1 MVTSQRWSLPQIWL
15 YFTPIKSR
23 LCQRAWIFSLEVFL
37 TSFWSLFLCLCSSP
51 YENDRNIQ
59 SCDRTWCTHTYWL
72 SVALF
77 LSLSLRFFLLLYLGV
92 DVIKRPLSS
101 NSTNPVIFVLWPKC
115 LELLYEGQQ
124 GEPVR
129 KLVLY
134 VTLRKVELGLI
145 CKQGHN
151 VNTLFQLQRLDLI
164 TFEHN
169 CDYDCCIAWTPKF
182 SSWALKARSC

>member
-1 MVTSQRWSLPQIWL
+1 MNSHPAEATKSTSLQEPVKWKILNKMDFVPKIL
-15 YFTPIKSR
+15 IAFNYFKMFFQKSTP
-23 LCQRAWIFSLEVFL
+23 
-37 TSFWSLFLCLCSSP
+37 
-51 YENDRNIQ
+51 
-59 SCDRTWCTHTYWL
+59 
-72 SVALF
+72 
-77 LSLSLRFFLLLYLGV
+77 LSLSLSLFAFFCFYLGV
-92 DVIKRPLSS
+92 DAIKLPLSS
-101 NSTNPVIFVLWPKC
+101 NSITRMIFVLWPRC

-151 VNTLFQLQRLDLI
+151 VNTLFQLQALDLI